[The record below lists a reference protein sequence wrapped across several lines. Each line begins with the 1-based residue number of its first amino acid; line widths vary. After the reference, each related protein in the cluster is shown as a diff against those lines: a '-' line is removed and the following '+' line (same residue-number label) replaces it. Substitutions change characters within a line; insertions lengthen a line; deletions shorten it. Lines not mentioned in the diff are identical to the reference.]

1 MVPWSICPPSPSH
14 CTAPLCHRP
23 EQMDVSRS
31 KARVAANALA
41 HMLDLTRGPCAPLV
55 EAVIAKYIALSPE
68 EIEEWRDDPESY
80 VRSAGGSLCLSS
92 EPH

>member
-1 MVPWSICPPSPSH
+1 
-14 CTAPLCHRP
+14 
-23 EQMDVSRS
+23 MDVSRS

-41 HMLDLTRGPCAPLV
+41 HMLNLGHGPCAPLV

-80 VRSAGGSLCLSS
+80 VRSVECAGG
-92 EPH
+92 